1 MQNNL
6 STVDTIIEISCVAT
20 LIILAAIVTIVIVL
34 ALKQKRNY
42 NKAKELIKAKEKH
55 LKKEH
60 KISSYTCFFNGN
72 KKIPVITKKHRM
84 FVEVVR
90 PDNPEKII
98 QLDEAK
104 EILKK
109 NKSSETLSQEELE
122 KIEEKLQ

>member
-20 LIILAAIVTIVIVL
+20 LIILAAIVTIVIIL
-34 ALKQKRNY
+34 ALKQRRNY

-60 KISSYTCFFNGN
+60 KISSYTCFFDGN
-72 KKIPVITKKHRM
+72 KKVPVITKKHRM
-84 FVEVVR
+84 FVEVVQ
-90 PDNPEKII
+90 PEDPEKII